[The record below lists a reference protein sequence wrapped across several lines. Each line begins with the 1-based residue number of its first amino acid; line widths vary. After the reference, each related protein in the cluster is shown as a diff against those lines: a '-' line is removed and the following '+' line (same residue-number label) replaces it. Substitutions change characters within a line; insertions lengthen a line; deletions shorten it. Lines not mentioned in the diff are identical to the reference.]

1 MGNKEHSRR
10 AGACGKTPQLRRG
23 CPATQGYYY
32 YYYYHV
38 GGQVRSGNAE
48 GKLKAVSA
56 LLHGRAVAHDGERL
70 ASEQWRQLV
79 SRSTALPCHVW
90 TSYTRRTAASPPAP
104 PVSRN
109 ENLPFQALSTC
120 VVPPPAR
127 PTKVVR
133 SARFGRLPARREV
146 PWRFGV
152 WHRHPG
158 HND

>member
-1 MGNKEHSRR
+1 LGNKEHSRR

-32 YYYYHV
+32 YLP
-38 GGQVRSGNAE
+38 RPWA
-48 GKLKAVSA
+48 ASA
-56 LLHGRAVAHDGERL
+56 LTRAVVHDGERV

-133 SARFGRLPARREV
+133 SVRFGRLPARREV
-146 PWRFGV
+146 PWRWRFGIGIPV
-152 WHRHPG
+152 TMTSPPLG
-158 HND
+158 TV